1 MKFTFTAVLLFICLV
16 TNAQHN
22 IVTTESFVVKGAV
35 QKEIIVTISALKQ
48 YKTTKLDSIVITNH
62 LKDIKSVMKN
72 VKLVALKDV
81 LKGLELS
88 ETNPKL
94 YSEFYLTMIAADG
107 YKVVFSW
114 NELFNT
120 TVGNNVF
127 LIVESDGKSISD
139 SDSRIALISPMDYA
153 TGRRY
158 VKGLQKV
165 IVSKVQ

>member
-1 MKFTFTAVLLFICLV
+1 MKSIFTTLLLLLFLFV
-16 TNAQHN
+16 NAQHN

-35 QKEIIVTISALKQ
+35 QKELTVTISALKQ
-48 YKTTKLDSIVITNH
+48 YTTTKLDSIVITNH
-62 LKDIKSVMKN
+62 LKEKKSVMKN

-81 LKGLELS
+81 LQQLVLS

-94 YSEFYLTMIAADG
+94 HSEYYFTMIAADG

-120 TVGNNVF
+120 SVGNNVF
-127 LIVESDGKSISD
+127 IIVESNGKSITE
-139 SDSRIALISPMDYA
+139 SDSRIALISPADEA

-158 VKGLQKV
+158 VKGLQQV
-165 IVSKVQ
+165 IVSRVQ